1 MLELHWRPAER
12 REQKRMIFDL
22 FEPRLAF
29 GRPTGGKGMALF
41 RLEQEKANKMKLIS
55 KMAAPVVAVAALVGF
70 AESAAAC
77 SPGYH
82 KVKIQGNWIC
92 ATNAPVGTSF
102 AASGHAGASRAIRTQ
117 PLWSAGSA
125 RRF

>member
-1 MLELHWRPAER
+1 MHEIYLFER
-12 REQKRMIFDL
+12 R
-22 FEPRLAF
+22 LALR
-29 GRPTGGKGMALF
+29 RPTGRKGMVLF
-41 RLEQEKANKMKLIS
+41 RSEKEKGAEMKLITR
-55 KMAAPVVAVAALVGF
+55 MAAPIVAVAALVGF

-102 AASGHAGASRAIRTQ
+102 AASPHVGTSRAIRTKA
-117 PLWSAGSA
+117 LWSAGVS
-125 RRF
+125 RRH